1 MIKDVKICGVSDSK
15 TLKYILNHSY
25 PPKFIGFIVNYEK
38 SKRYVEFQKL
48 KELINVNKKQIN
60 FTSVLVSPTNEILEK
75 IKDLNFDY
83 YQLYD
88 VTPERTR
95 EIKKKYKIKIISA
108 ITVSDLQDVE
118 KYKDYSEI
126 SDIILFDSKGYHKS
140 ESFDHNLLKDVPD
153 SLNKMIA
160 GNIQIEDIYNLKGS
174 NYMIDISG
182 ALEDENGKKDLKKI
196 DKLLNI
202 VNSNIKKHD

>member
-1 MIKDVKICGVSDSK
+1 MIKNVKICGVSDSK

-25 PPKFIGFIVNYEK
+25 PPKFIGFISNYEK

-88 VTPERTR
+88 VTPERTI
-95 EIKKKYKIKIISA
+95 EIKNKYKIKIISA
-108 ITVSDLQDVE
+108 ITVSNLQDVE

-140 ESFDHNLLKDVPD
+140 ESFDHSLLKDVPN

-160 GNIQIEDIYNLKGS
+160 GNIKIEDIPIFKNAD
-174 NYMIDISG
+174 YMIDISG
-182 ALEDENGKKDLKKI
+182 ALEDENGNKDIKKI
-196 DKLLNI
+196 DMFLNT
-202 VNSNIKKHD
+202 VHNINT

>member
-88 VTPERTR
+88 VTPERTI